1 MSHEPLP
8 VPPNI
13 PQIMAALFKEVE
25 FKILGGVDAVRVA
38 EAAYY
43 EHLWREEAEKE
54 SECEV
59 SHRFASLSSWHKHI
73 QELTSNA
80 ELCAARCRALSAPQM
95 PPRT

>member
-25 FKILGGVDAVRVA
+25 FKILGGVDAARVA

-43 EHLWREEAEKE
+43 EHLWREEASKYFPQYEDE
-54 SECEV
+54 EEDGPHEV
-59 SHRFASLSSWHKHI
+59 CLKKAK
-73 QELTSNA
+73 
-80 ELCAARCRALSAPQM
+80 LCAARCRALSATQ
-95 PPRT
+95 TEGK